1 MLALFHPSLIFA
13 GEVRRVILEWSPVS
27 FVLKHQTR
35 AEVAT
40 VSYALDY
47 ICEVFIIDVK
57 SFIAL
62 APGVN
67 A

>member
-13 GEVRRVILEWSPVS
+13 GEARGAILEWSPIR
-27 FVLKHQTR
+27 FVLKQQTR

-62 APGVN
+62 APGAN